1 MVETICLKHW
11 HFCQIIRPSLGTSHR
26 TYICHSM
33 FHIKKKKEQLNIWR
47 EKSALALVD
56 SSDSSPWGLL
66 WPHLVV
72 ATHAIFTVSNG
83 QKEKWKT
90 LWENITGN
98 SCSRCG
104 PHGTSGGQVVVLV
117 AVPTHPIFI
126 NLLTPPD
133 HPHFLCFSIKVY
145 SKLVTIFVNL
155 FKNLSSNLVSWVA
168 CPVYSIMIFN
178 SRLKVICANDTL
190 FNCARAY

>member
-117 AVPTHPIFI
+117 ALVRCPPIQYLSTYWP
-126 NLLTPPD
+126 LLTILTSFAFQSKFIQNWSQ
-133 HPHFLCFSIKVY
+133 FLSIY
-145 SKLVTIFVNL
+145 SKIYHLT
-155 FKNLSSNLVSWVA
+155 
-168 CPVYSIMIFN
+168 
-178 SRLKVICANDTL
+178 
-190 FNCARAY
+190 